1 MSPIMPTNVEAQPVP
16 RPLNESGPTDLY
28 AMIFPDRYASVDIHK
43 TGQFLC
49 ETRGLV
55 GRPLDLKRSHL
66 TVLHVG
72 SYWGMP
78 AADEIQKVQIECLR
92 IASGTSPFEVRL
104 DEVMSFSN
112 SRETKPLVM
121 CTERRNRALVQL
133 HQELSLAITG
143 WDTSPIFKPHVTML
157 YDKKCVEKTS
167 VEPVIWTAKEI
178 VLVLSYTGQ
187 TFYQNLGSFLFNG

>member
-1 MSPIMPTNVEAQPVP
+1 MPTNVEAQSVS

-28 AMIFPDRYASVDIHK
+28 AMIFPDRYASVDIHQ

-55 GRPLDLKRSHL
+55 GRPLDLNRSHL

-72 SYWGMP
+72 SYRGMP
-78 AADEIQKVQIECLR
+78 REEEIQKTQIECLR
-92 IASGTSPFEVRL
+92 IASATQPFEVRL
-104 DEVMSFSN
+104 DEVMSFPN
-112 SRETKPLVM
+112 GRERKPLVM
-121 CTERRNRALVQL
+121 CTGRRNRPLVQL

-157 YDKKCVEKTS
+157 YDKQTVGKMS
-167 VEPVIWTAKEI
+167 VEPVTWTAKEI